1 LNSFCRQILISV
13 VIAMAPSVAVAVQVD
28 WTGCAVPNAG
38 DDKRKAIEAC
48 SRVLARELTD
58 ADRERALIVRGRA
71 AHRAGDLDAAIR
83 DFDEAINLAPKEP
96 EPLARRASA
105 AFEKRDYPNAFIF
118 ARHALQLDANHPG
131 ALDTLGV
138 IAMVSGN
145 FAMGKEAFDRAIAL
159 KPDNVV
165 YRFHRHQ
172 YWMRI
177 GAGPEA
183 LKEIEDL
190 LALKTSDL
198 DTQFLDFRGRDITY
212 RAMARLNRATMLESM
227 GRFPEALK
235 AFDDFVQTDPGPFS
249 YGWRGWY
256 YFNRDNFDLAKAD
269 LDKALSYDPNFWILH
284 NLEGLVYLYKQEYE
298 RAVASFDRSLAL
310 KPDYSGSSY
319 WSRALALRALH
330 RTGEA
335 KKDALKAFSEDP
347 TFLGQK
353 RKTLTRLGYLQPAAN
368 DIGVQA
374 AVRDAVEACMLD
386 EKCW

>member
-1 LNSFCRQILISV
+1 MNYFCRQILTAL
-13 VIAMAPSVAVAVQVD
+13 VIAVAPSLSVAAQVN
-28 WTGCAVPNAG
+28 WTGCAIPNTG
-38 DDKRKAIEAC
+38 DDKLKAIEAC
-48 SRVLARELTD
+48 TRVLAGELTD
-58 ADRERALIVRGRA
+58 ADRERALIMRGRA
-71 AHRAGDLDAAIR
+71 AHRAGNLDAAIR
-83 DFDEAINLAPKEP
+83 DFDEAINLAPKDP
-96 EPLARRASA
+96 EPLVRRASA
-105 AFEKRDYPNAFIF
+105 AFHKRDYPNAFVF
-118 ARHALQLDANHPG
+118 ARHALHLDANHPE

-138 IAMVSGN
+138 IAMVTGN
-145 FAMGKEAFDRAIAL
+145 FAMGKEAFDRAITL
-159 KPDNVV
+159 KPDDVV
-165 YRFHRHQ
+165 FRFHRHQ

-177 GAGPEA
+177 GAGAEA
-183 LKEIEDL
+183 LKELEDL

-269 LDKALSYDPNFWILH
+269 LDKALSYDPDFWILH
-284 NLEGLVYLYKQEYE
+284 NLEGQVYLYKQEYE
-298 RAVASFDRSLAL
+298 RAIASFDRSLAL
-310 KPDYSGSSY
+310 KPDQPGSSY

-330 RTGEA
+330 RTDEA

-347 TFLGQK
+347 GFLRRKG
-353 RKTLTRLGYLQPAAN
+353 KTLTRLGYLQSPAN
-368 DIGVQA
+368 DTDVHA
-374 AVRDAVEACMLD
+374 AVRDAVDACMLD